1 MGFYIRRWEY
11 VIKIIYHL
19 FKIGAFTFGGGFA
32 MIPII
37 QQEMV
42 EKNNW
47 IKDEDF
53 LDIISVAQSAPGPI
67 AVNASVYVGY
77 KIKGLPG
84 ALVAAGGTVLPS
96 FLTILLIAIF
106 FSRFSE
112 NIIIQKIFLGIRPAV
127 VALILSAI
135 YGLLKSSRLNRGQLL
150 LALTS
155 FFIIVFLDLNP
166 IYMIILG
173 IAISIFYNKSK
184 NSSNYKSTR
193 TLDD

>member
-1 MGFYIRRWEY
+1 MLLKLFITF
-11 VIKIIYHL
+11 